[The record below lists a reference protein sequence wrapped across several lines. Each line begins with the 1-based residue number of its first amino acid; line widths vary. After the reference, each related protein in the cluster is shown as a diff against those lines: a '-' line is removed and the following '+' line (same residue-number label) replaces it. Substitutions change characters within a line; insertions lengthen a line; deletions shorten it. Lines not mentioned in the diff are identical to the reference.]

1 MYITSLVRNWLVQ
14 YMLSRFKVP
23 RDMIR
28 FAFKRHKSN
37 KAIITNKKTITF
49 NELKNR
55 TLSLSTGI
63 AALGLQKGDSVFVMV
78 TNGINQIETSLTSY
92 EMGTI
97 LTSFNVSTTSNK
109 ILNAAKLTK
118 PKLFIYDSSI
128 AKEIAVILKENITDL
143 KLLEVGI
150 NYENFIAKYPPVNST
165 NKINP
170 NDTVVLG
177 FTSGTTGEPKA
188 LPTNHG
194 VFVKSLQLIVKNVG
208 IGPKKKNPDVFL
220 VGIPLS
226 GAGSGVVLPSIL
238 SGTAI
243 LVPNAY
249 NAGLFLELIQKD
261 KVSRMFI
268 TPSLLIDILDHP
280 KLNEYDLSSLQNII
294 YGTETLAAAK
304 LEEAI
309 KKFGFILQQ
318 GYGSA
323 EVLPPV
329 SMLQPKDHEENG
341 KIASR
346 NVLTSVGKVVP
357 QVKVKIVDDK
367 NKTLG
372 NKEIGHVMIQSPT
385 LFNGYWKRPDLTKK
399 TFVDGW
405 LKIGDLGYLESNNR
419 LHILGRLADVIHKG
433 EYIIYPRQIEEH
445 VHDHVAVKE
454 CSLVQV
460 GEKAVLAVS
469 LRIAYRNTLNHKNIK
484 HEILGLLK
492 KRLTTY
498 QLPDEIAFLEELP
511 RSFLAKVLRREV
523 REFLNKKNT

>member
-1 MYITSLVRNWLVQ
+1 
-14 YMLSRFKVP
+14 MLSRFKIP
-23 RDMIR
+23 RDIIR
-28 FAFKRHKSN
+28 FAFKRHKTN
-37 KAIITNKKTITF
+37 KAIITNEKTVTF
-49 NELKNR
+49 KELEKR
-55 TLSLSTGI
+55 TLSLVTGVTV
-63 AALGLQKGDSVFVMV
+63 LGLKKGDSVFVMV
-78 TNGINQIETSLTSY
+78 TNGINQIEISLASY

-97 LTSFNVSTTSNK
+97 LTSFNLSATSDK
-109 ILNAAKLTK
+109 ILAAAKLTK
-118 PKLFIYDSSI
+118 PKLFIYDPAI
-128 AKEIAVILKENITDL
+128 AKEIAAILKENITDL
-143 KLLEVGI
+143 KLLEIGV
-150 NYENFIAKYPPVNST
+150 NYEDFITKYPPINSN
-165 NKINP
+165 NKIDP
-170 NDTVVLG
+170 KDIVVLG

-188 LPTNHG
+188 LPTNHS

-208 IGPKKKNPDVFL
+208 IGPKKKNPDIFL

-238 SGTAI
+238 SGAAI
-243 LVPNAY
+243 LVPHTY
-249 NAGLFLELIQKD
+249 NAGLFLEMIQKY

-268 TPSLLIDILDHP
+268 TPSLLIDMLDHP
-280 KLNEYDLSSLQNII
+280 KRNEYGLSSLQNII

-329 SMLQPKDHEENG
+329 SMLQPKDHKENG

-346 NVLTSVGKVVP
+346 NILTSVGKVVP
-357 QVKVKIVDDK
+357 QVKVKIVDDA
-367 NKTLG
+367 NKTLA

-405 LKIGDLGYLESNNR
+405 LKIGDLGYLESNGQ

-433 EYIIYPRQIEEH
+433 EHIIYPRQIEEH
-445 VHDHVAVKE
+445 VHDHAAVKE

-460 GEKAVLAVS
+460 EEKAILAVS
-469 LRIAYRNTLNHKNIK
+469 LRLAYRNTSNHKNIK
-484 HEILGLLK
+484 HEILDLLK
-492 KRLTTY
+492 GRLSTY
-498 QLPDEIAFLEELP
+498 QLPDEIVFLEELP

-523 REFLNKKNT
+523 REFLKKKNT